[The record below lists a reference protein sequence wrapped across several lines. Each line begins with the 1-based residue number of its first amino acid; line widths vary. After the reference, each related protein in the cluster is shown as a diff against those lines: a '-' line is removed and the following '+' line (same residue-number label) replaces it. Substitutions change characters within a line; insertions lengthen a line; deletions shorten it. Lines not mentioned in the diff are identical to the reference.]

1 MTGAKFEKL
10 VGIMATLRGPDGCPW
25 DKEQDL
31 DSLKPMLI
39 EEVYEVIEAIDDR
52 DYRGLSEELG
62 DVLLHVV
69 FSAQLGGEMD
79 AFTID
84 DVIDGICDKLI
95 RRHPHVFGDESADSS
110 EQVVEKW
117 EDIKAREKQ
126 DKVDGGSTGP
136 GSILD
141 GIPPKLPAL
150 HEAHKISSRVARV
163 GFDWPDIE
171 NVFDK
176 LQEEI
181 QELREAIAVPKDERS
196 REDIENEIGDI
207 MFVVVNIARFL
218 DLDTESSL
226 KRANRKFRGRFK
238 FIEKELAGRGKTLE
252 ESTLGEMEEIW
263 QLAKQRSA

>member
-10 VGIMATLRGPDGCPW
+10 VGIMSTLRGPDGCPW

-52 DYRGLSEELG
+52 DYPGLSEELG

-69 FSAQLGGEMD
+69 FNAQLGGEMD

-84 DVIDGICDKLI
+84 DVIDGICDKLV

-110 EQVVEKW
+110 EQVVAKW
-117 EDIKAREKQ
+117 EAIKAREKQ
-126 DKVDGGSTGP
+126 DKGDGGRTGP
-136 GSILD
+136 ASILD
-141 GIPPKLPAL
+141 GIPRKLPAL

-207 MFVVVNIARFL
+207 MFVVVNISRFL

-263 QLAKQRSA
+263 QLAKQQSA

>member
-95 RRHPHVFGDESADSS
+95 RRHPHVFGDESAGLLRGWTNRYES
-110 EQVVEKW
+110 V
-117 EDIKAREKQ
+117 
-126 DKVDGGSTGP
+126 
-136 GSILD
+136 
-141 GIPPKLPAL
+141 
-150 HEAHKISSRVARV
+150 SR
-163 GFDWPDIE
+163 
-171 NVFDK
+171 
-176 LQEEI
+176 
-181 QELREAIAVPKDERS
+181 
-196 REDIENEIGDI
+196 
-207 MFVVVNIARFL
+207 
-218 DLDTESSL
+218 SL
-226 KRANRKFRGRFK
+226 TFSMQ
-238 FIEKELAGRGKTLE
+238 IT
-252 ESTLGEMEEIW
+252 
-263 QLAKQRSA
+263 